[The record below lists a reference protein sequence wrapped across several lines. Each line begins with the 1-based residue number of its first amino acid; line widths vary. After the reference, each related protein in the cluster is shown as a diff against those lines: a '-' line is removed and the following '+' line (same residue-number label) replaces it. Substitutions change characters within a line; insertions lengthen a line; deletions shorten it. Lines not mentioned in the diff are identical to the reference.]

1 MTIGAITSMLP
12 MVAGL
17 AQEGLKAVTELAKA
31 AGQMAQSQSGN
42 KQGEG
47 EGDQNKIAHE
57 AMHNKERVNFSNS
70 ESTNSTV
77 NINVA

>member
-47 EGDQNKIAHE
+47 DQNKIAHE
-57 AMHNKERVNFSNS
+57 DMHNKERVNFSNS
-70 ESTNSTV
+70 ESTNSTD
-77 NINVA
+77 NINVE

>member
-47 EGDQNKIAHE
+47 DQNKIAHE

>member
-47 EGDQNKIAHE
+47 DQNKVAHE
-57 AMHNKERVNFSNS
+57 DMHNKERVNFSNN

>member
-47 EGDQNKIAHE
+47 DQNKIAHE
-57 AMHNKERVNFSNS
+57 DMHNKERVNFSNN

>member
-47 EGDQNKIAHE
+47 DQNKIAHE
-57 AMHNKERVNFSNS
+57 DMHNKERVNFSNN

-77 NINVA
+77 NIHVA